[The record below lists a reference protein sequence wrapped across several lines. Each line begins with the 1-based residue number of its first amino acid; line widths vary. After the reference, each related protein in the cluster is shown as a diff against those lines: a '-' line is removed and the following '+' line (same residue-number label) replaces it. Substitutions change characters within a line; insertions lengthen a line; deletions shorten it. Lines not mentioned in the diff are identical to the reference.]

1 MRRGRIG
8 ARGAERSALSR
19 RAARRRTGSWWP
31 LAPALFLALALPAA
45 GRGEVDALPPG
56 PRPLAVSAREVLSRA
71 FANFYG
77 CDIEELLEFRVTTQ
91 SGQVMRNVAERVR
104 KRIRGRSHDLFS
116 VRGGTDRRNIRTLRI
131 QGRGGSDD
139 LFVYTPELHRV
150 RRLTSAQRRDRFF
163 GSNLSLE
170 DLEVQF
176 VARNELVGRATTLVE
191 GEPAHIV
198 TTEPLYDSGYDR
210 ADFFVA
216 QSDYALLEIR
226 FYHEG
231 ALEAHKVAYMPR
243 SHMERQNG
251 HLLPRLIIFRDLE
264 SDTRTEIV
272 TLSRLVNPPI
282 DEGLFTK
289 TTLESRR
296 RLLRSKPAAP
306 PPILGE

>member
-1 MRRGRIG
+1 V
-8 ARGAERSALSR
+8 L
-19 RAARRRTGSWWP
+19 
-31 LAPALFLALALPAA
+31 LLVLALPAA
-45 GRGEVDALPPG
+45 APAQEDAFPPG
-56 PRPLAVSAREVLSRA
+56 PGPLAVSAQEVLSRA

-77 CDIEELLEFRVTTQ
+77 CDIEELLEFHVTTE
-91 SGQVMRNVAERVR
+91 SGQVMRHEAERIR

-116 VRGGTDRRNIRTLRI
+116 VRGGTDRRNYRTLRI
-131 QGRGGSDD
+131 QGRGGSDE
-139 LFVYTPELHRV
+139 LFAYTPDLHRA
-150 RRLTSAQRRDRFF
+150 RRLTSAQRGDQFF

-198 TTEPLYDSGYDR
+198 TIQPLYDSGYDR

-216 QSDYALLEIR
+216 QSDYAILEIR
-226 FYHEG
+226 FYYAD
-231 ALEAHKVAYMPR
+231 ALEAHKIAYMPR
-243 SHMERQNG
+243 ADMESQNG

-264 SDTRTEIV
+264 SGTRTDIR
-272 TLSRLVNPPI
+272 TRSRLVNPPI

-296 RLLRSKPAAP
+296 RLLRSKPQAP
-306 PPILGE
+306 QPLLGE